1 MNGSPLR
8 FALRGC
14 GENSFVYKLFASV
27 VYKLFASVV
36 SKTSPLLLHLTIQV
50 LRDGLLDNLAR
61 LPDIFVRLRS
71 CNFALQV
78 EREGLEHFEESNG
91 RNP

>member
-1 MNGSPLR
+1 MNGSPIR

-14 GENSFVYKLFASV
+14 GEKSFCAQTIAIV
-27 VYKLFASVV
+27 VYKL
-36 SKTSPLLLHLTIQV
+36 SPLLLHLTMQV
-50 LRDGLLDNLAR
+50 LRDGILDNLAR
-61 LPDIFVRLRS
+61 IQDNLLRLRS

-91 RNP
+91 RNL